1 MLDLNVSRVLSLRG
15 IALGQYSYLTKNGF
29 IRSTASKL
37 VRNQTWQ
44 IRFSL
49 LEQLCLLLNCTP
61 NDLFQWQPDENQL
74 VTENTA
80 LKTLIRGEQEAA
92 ISQMVKD
99 MPIEKLERAKLLLA
113 QLKDEE

>member
-1 MLDLNVSRVLSLRG
+1 MLDLNVARVLNLRG
-15 IALGQYSYLTKNGF
+15 ITLRHYSYLTKNGF

-61 NDLFQWQPDENQL
+61 NDLFQWRPDEHQAI
-74 VTENTA
+74 TENTA
-80 LKTLIRGEQEAA
+80 LKSLIRGEQEAA

-99 MPIEKLERAKLLLA
+99 MPIEKLERVKELLA
-113 QLKDEE
+113 KLKDEV